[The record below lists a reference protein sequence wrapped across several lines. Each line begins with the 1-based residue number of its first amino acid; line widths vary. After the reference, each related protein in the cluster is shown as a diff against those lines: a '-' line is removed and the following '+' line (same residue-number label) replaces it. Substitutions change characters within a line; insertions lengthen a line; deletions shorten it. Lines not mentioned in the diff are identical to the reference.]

1 MLARCIEDMKK
12 LSKFIFP
19 VLIIA
24 VAAVGFVYL
33 KSTRPQATPKPVTEK
48 IWPVSVVE
56 AHLVDVQPPITEF
69 GTVVAGSVVE
79 LRPLVDGRIVK
90 LGKNFVEGATVKQGE
105 TLVVID
111 PFDYEVDVVDKK
123 AAVAEAEA
131 RLKETRSD
139 LRAQRQMLR
148 IAKSQ
153 VRLRRTDLDR
163 KKKLSARGSL
173 SQKSR
178 DDASIAYNEA
188 QQSVQNQTQLSE
200 RLEAKIE
207 QLAAALA
214 RSRAALSQA
223 ERDLSETTL
232 IAPEDG
238 YLANAVAAVG
248 QRVGSSDRLAR
259 LIVTKRLEVSFQLS
273 RRDFGRL
280 AGTARPDTEPLLVGR
295 KIKVDWRVC
304 KQRFQY
310 DATIARL
317 GAEIDAASGGI
328 RVYARLDAPNRQ
340 TPLRPGA
347 FVQVSVPGNLYRK
360 VLRLPESALGANNSV
375 YAIQKGRLVTQQV
388 DVLRR
393 VEKDVLIRA
402 KIPAGT
408 KIVTTHFPEIG
419 PGLRVEVR

>member
-1 MLARCIEDMKK
+1 MKK
-12 LSKFIFP
+12 LPK
-19 VLIIA
+19 VLLPIIVIA
-24 VAAVGFVYL
+24 VAISGFLYL

-48 IWPVSVVE
+48 VWPVSVVE
-56 AHLVDVQPPITEF
+56 AQLTDVQPPITEF

-90 LGKNFVEGATVKQGE
+90 LGQNFVEGATVKQGE

-111 PFDYEVDVVDKK
+111 PFDYEVEVVDKK
-123 AAVAEAEA
+123 AAIAEAEA

-148 IAKSQ
+148 IARSQ
-153 VRLRRTDLDR
+153 VRLRKTDLDR

-178 DDASIAYNEA
+178 DDASIAYNDA
-188 QQSVQNQTQLSE
+188 QQSVQNQSQLSE
-200 RLEAKIE
+200 RLDAKLD
-207 QLAAALA
+207 QLTAALA

-223 ERDLSETTL
+223 ERNLSETML

-238 YLANAVAAVG
+238 YLASAVAAVG

-280 AGTARPDTEPLLVGR
+280 AGTTGPEASPLLVGR
-295 KIKVDWRVC
+295 KIKVDWRVGR
-304 KQRFQY
+304 QSFRF

-328 RVYARLDAPNRQ
+328 GVYARLDAPNLQ

-347 FVQVSVPGNLYRK
+347 FVEVNVPGNLYRK
-360 VLRLPESALGANNSV
+360 VYQLPESALGADGTV
-375 YAIQKGRLVTQQV
+375 YIIQKGRLTPLKVN
-388 DVLRR
+388 VLRR
-393 VEKDVLIRA
+393 VAKDVLVRA
-402 KIPAGT
+402 DIPTGS